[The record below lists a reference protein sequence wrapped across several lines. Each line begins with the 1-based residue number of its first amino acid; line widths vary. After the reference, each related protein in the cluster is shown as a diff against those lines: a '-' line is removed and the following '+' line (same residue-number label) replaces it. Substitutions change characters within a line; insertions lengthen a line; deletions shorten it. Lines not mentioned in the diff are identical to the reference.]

1 MSDAMESIVN
11 AYVRMSN
18 RAVLEEMRTHR
29 HRLKISL
36 YLRGQEQRY
45 NVSSAIRSL
54 QDDLSVIEAGIE
66 RLQDLGN

>member
-11 AYVRMSN
+11 AYVRMNN
-18 RAVLEEMRTHR
+18 RPVLEEMRTHR

-45 NVSSAIRSL
+45 SVSPAIRSL

>member
-36 YLRGQEQRY
+36 YLRGEEQRY
-45 NVSSAIRSL
+45 NVSPTVRSL

-66 RLQDLGN
+66 RLQDP

>member
-11 AYVRMSN
+11 AYVRMKN
-18 RAVLEEMRTHR
+18 RPVLEEMRTHR

-45 NVSSAIRSL
+45 NVSPAIRSL

>member
-11 AYVRMSN
+11 AYVRMNN
-18 RAVLEEMRTHR
+18 RAVLEEMRIHR

-36 YLRGQEQRY
+36 YLRDEERRY
-45 NVSSAIRSL
+45 NVSPAVRSL

-66 RLQDLGN
+66 RLQDP